1 MSVTEISSSALCF
14 VVVSNCHGLCFC
26 VFIVAEGLEFPDMT
40 IDVATQSVFVGNQPL
55 PPIIGRV
62 RAASLE
68 AAQANLN
75 VTFKQEE
82 KELGSTEVSLVS
94 NTGRDRA
101 MSFEFFSFGINADE
115 PLPPAPELTVS
126 EVQPVFMRPR
136 GDSIIFDPDSF
147 RDGGILE
154 EHALQDHAL
163 LKSRTTSLDLG
174 TDELSLMNT
183 PGFVPAPTRSV
194 ALHRMWFVLFVFFL
208 ANPNNSIIIVIFI
221 PQYCSYRQ

>member
-1 MSVTEISSSALCF
+1 MLCEFFF
-14 VVVSNCHGLCFC
+14 VVSYFYRHDIL
-26 VFIVAEGLEFPDMT
+26 VFSLVAEGLEFPDMT

-82 KELGSTEVSLVS
+82 KELGSTEVSVVS

-126 EVQPVFMRPR
+126 EVQPIFMMRPR

-147 RDGGILE
+147 RDGGIHE
-154 EHALQDHAL
+154 EHALF
-163 LKSRTTSLDLG
+163 KSRTTSLDLA

-183 PGFVPAPTRSV
+183 PGFVSAPTRSV
-194 ALHRMWFVLFVFFL
+194 AIYIANGSFCLYFSFL
-208 ANPNNSIIIVIFI
+208 QILTIPPYFIIFL
-221 PQYCSYRQ
+221 QYCS

>member
-1 MSVTEISSSALCF
+1 MSFLLYLTFIAIIFLC
-14 VVVSNCHGLCFC
+14 SLA
-26 VFIVAEGLEFPDMT
+26 AEGLEFPDMT

-82 KELGSTEVSLVS
+82 KELGSTEVSVVS

-126 EVQPVFMRPR
+126 EVQPIFMMRPR

-147 RDGGILE
+147 RDGGIHE
-154 EHALQDHAL
+154 EHALF
-163 LKSRTTSLDLG
+163 KSRTTSLDLA

-183 PGFVPAPTRSV
+183 PGFVSAPTRSV
-194 ALHRMWFVLFVFFL
+194 ALYSKWFILFVFLFFCK
-208 ANPNNSIIIVIFI
+208 S
-221 PQYCSYRQ
+221 